1 MICGANRCLTIKT
14 KEEMKKNLFM
24 VAAVALMVFTACNKE
39 EINVEAGASV
49 GTIEFVAGFDAD
61 TKTTLKAGKT
71 EWVAGDEISING
83 VKFVAQNDGPTST
96 FLNAEE
102 PAEDFGA
109 PFTAVYPYGADGV
122 PAAQTAYAGNF
133 DPQAVVETATSDD
146 HNLSFKNES
155 SLLKF
160 QVSAAC
166 KTVTL
171 TSDTELAK
179 GSKTV
184 TITGSFVAGTDYYA
198 AVLPGTKTNFSVEA
212 DGWVS
217 RSADEV
223 SINRTSIVNMGTV
236 KAPGDW
242 IMTGELGDIH
252 MVKSDTYT
260 ELYVAK
266 NVALASG
273 KSFRFQS
280 KDKTKTIGAYGTS
293 GTVDCKGQI
302 NSWYDSDAKNT
313 YAANISIS
321 SAGNYDVYFSP
332 TDLNF
337 LIIKAGVEE
346 ANSEWALVGY
356 IGGDNLWNSTAN
368 KLKYNYILC
377 ETSITIALTSSDYFK
392 FIKNNNWNTGN
403 VNSGYIAGV
412 GTDDNG
418 VSDLDIDAGKSLNYE
433 TGWSWGDRKTQ
444 FRMTKNGTYKIVLAI
459 ADNSN
464 PYSAVT
470 VKFTRIK

>member
-1 MICGANRCLTIKT
+1 
-14 KEEMKKNLFM
+14 MKKNLFV
-24 VAAVALMVFTACNKE
+24 VAAVALMAFTACNKE
-39 EINVEAGASV
+39 EFNYGAGAPIGS
-49 GTIEFVAGFDAD
+49 IEFTAGFEAE
-61 TKTTLKAGKT
+61 TKTTLADGKT

-122 PAAQTAYAGNF
+122 PAKQTAYAGNF
-133 DPQAVVETATSDD
+133 DPQAVIETATSDG

-171 TSDTELAK
+171 ASDTELAE
-179 GSKTV
+179 GSNTV

-242 IMTGELGDIH
+242 IMTGELGEVH
-252 MVKSDTYT
+252 MTKSETYT
-260 ELYVAK
+260 SLYVAK
-266 NVALASG
+266 NVALGTG
-273 KSFRFQS
+273 KSFKFQN
-280 KDKTKTIGAYGTS
+280 KEKTKVIGAWGQS
-293 GTVDCKGQI
+293 GTVDCKDQV
-302 NSWYDSDAKNT
+302 NTWYGSDATNS
-313 YAANISIS
+313 YAANISVS
-321 SAGNYDVYFSP
+321 TSGNYDVYFSP
-332 TDLNF
+332 ENYDF
-337 LIIKAGVEE
+337 LIIKAGVEDID
-346 ANSEWALVGY
+346 SEWSMVGW
-356 IGGDNLWNSTAN
+356 IGNSDKWNYSN
-368 KLKYNYILC
+368 GIKLKYNYVLC
-377 ETSITIALTSSDYFK
+377 SHNLTKDLTNGDYFLFVTKDWDSWIGSPGNEWGDNGRNTTDYTIANGAIKTVDVHHSWSDEKAQFHM
-392 FIKNNNWNTGN
+392 KN
-403 VNSGYIAGV
+403 S
-412 GTDDNG
+412 
-418 VSDLDIDAGKSLNYE
+418 
-433 TGWSWGDRKTQ
+433 
-444 FRMTKNGTYKIVLAI
+444 GTYKIEIKIGNKYDL
-459 ADNSN
+459 S
-464 PYSAVT
+464 P